1 MPKAAKGSYP
11 LPLVVCPFFVPM
23 RVHFPICTQGTHP
36 KGEPLYLCCV
46 VVQVEESDDD
56 EGDGGDDDLYAFTS
70 IADSPSQPSSSHQQ
84 GQDQGGDATGA
95 PPRSRQP
102 GGFGGPTV
110 FASMTFG
117 MNDAMLHINRAFQ
130 QMTVRAQ
137 HRRSLLRPS

>member
-1 MPKAAKGSYP
+1 MWQEAHGY
-11 LPLVVCPFFVPM
+11 VYF
-23 RVHFPICTQGTHP
+23 GTTCM
-36 KGEPLYLCCV
+36 G
-46 VVQVEESDDD
+46 VQVEESDDD

-70 IADSPSQPSSSHQQ
+70 IAGAPSQPSSSNQQ
-84 GQDQGGDATGA
+84 AQDQGVDATGG

-117 MNDAMLHINRAFQ
+117 MNDAMLQINRAFQ